1 MGKSKR
7 IRSDRALE
15 GMNNPTLNDK
25 KNSDKKANKTSI
37 ILVSVVALILALS
50 IVLIAVSC
58 SGVKLRSEA
67 AYSTEHFK
75 VDGAMFTYMYEEL
88 ASRYFYS
95 LYSMW
100 ANAGLD
106 ASKYYSTIY
115 NSAYS
120 QASGTIKTNVK
131 AYLSACEAAYAE
143 GMTLSDSNKKLID
156 KTIDNI
162 KQTAKESN
170 KSVSALY
177 GNKGINESDIRRA
190 LEIQLLASQYTNAK
204 SDSMRT
210 SMTDEEIEK
219 YLNEHKS
226 LFYKGDYVKAATA
239 DSEFRVLLA
248 KAKDTDE
255 FLKLYTEK
263 YVKDH
268 LATDAGSALGVP
280 SPSLCE
286 ALVKTFTDEMKYSLL
301 NTEIKDVSF
310 DEKDARDDRLKKIFE
325 AKYKDGVDKTQVGLA
340 EPTDAMYEKLAKSD
354 VSALT
359 KNSTEAD
366 IEAAIKKIVD
376 DLYKSEVEGLPA
388 IADLEK
394 FNGTLV
400 ADLLYTMFE
409 VKPEGVGDYT
419 DEEKGK
425 TVERIKKIFKVKNA
439 EEADKIKDKFYE
451 TVAGISD
458 TMKKNL
464 GNDLVK
470 TSYPVKASDSD
481 NKKTDET
488 QEAFDK
494 WFFEDGRKK
503 GDIYTEDKDNVYIVL
518 EPKSLDD
525 AATKDAAHL
534 LVKVTTTE
542 PSDKATDA
550 EKAEI
555 AAANNKLFAEALQ
568 KAQEYLGEFN
578 KGEKTLQA
586 FKDLANFYTE
596 DSGVV
601 YYNITKDQ
609 MVEEFDKWIF
619 DENRKPGDTEIVKT
633 KYGQHIIYFIGEGL
647 PAWKA
652 KVVEA
657 LLSDKLEELET
668 ANAVK
673 YKVTENTKVIESI
686 AGSSSSQTKK

>member
-15 GMNNPTLNDK
+15 GMNNPTLNEK
-25 KNSDKKANKTSI
+25 KNNDKKANKTSI
-37 ILVSVVALILALS
+37 ILVSVVALILALA

-58 SGVKLRSEA
+58 SGVKIRSEA
-67 AYSTEHFK
+67 AYTTEHFK
-75 VDGAMFTYMYEEL
+75 VDGAMLTYMYEEL

-106 ASKYYSTIY
+106 ASQYYSMIY

-120 QASGTIKTNVK
+120 QASGAIKTNVK
-131 AYLSACEAAYAE
+131 AYLAACEAAYAE
-143 GMTLSDSNKKLID
+143 GMTLSDSNKQLID
-156 KTIDNI
+156 KTIENI
-162 KQTAKESN
+162 KKTAKDSN
-170 KSVSALY
+170 KSISALY

-190 LEIQLLASQYTNAK
+190 LELQLLASQYTNAK
-204 SDSMRT
+204 SDSLRG
-210 SMTDEEIEK
+210 SMTDAEIEK

-226 LFYKGDYVKAATA
+226 LFYKGEYVKASAADADFRELLSKAT
-239 DSEFRVLLA
+239 
-248 KAKDTDE
+248 DTDE

-280 SPSLCE
+280 SASLCE
-286 ALVKTFTDEMKYSLL
+286 ALIKTLADERKHTLL
-301 NTEIKDVSF
+301 NTEIEGVTF
-310 DEKDARDDRLKKIFE
+310 DEKDAMDDRLKKIFE
-325 AKYKDGVDKTQVGLA
+325 GKYKDGVDKTQVGLA
-340 EPTDAMYEKLAKSD
+340 EPTDSMYEKIAKAD
-354 VSALT
+354 LSALT
-359 KNSTEAD
+359 KNSSNDE
-366 IEAAIKKIVD
+366 IEAAAKKAIE
-376 DLYKSEVEGLPA
+376 DLYKTEVEALPA

-394 FNGTLV
+394 FNETLV

-409 VKPEGVGDYT
+409 TKPEGVEDYT

-425 TVERIKKIFKVKNA
+425 TVERIKKIFKAKNA
-439 EEADKIKDKFYE
+439 TDADGISDKMYE
-451 TVAGISD
+451 TVADISD

-464 GNDLVK
+464 EKELEK
-470 TSYPVKASDSD
+470 TSYPFEESSSDS
-481 NKKTDET
+481 KTDET

-518 EPKSLDD
+518 EPKSLDE

-542 PSDKATDA
+542 AADDATA
-550 EKAEI
+550 EKKAEI
-555 AAANNKLFAEALQ
+555 EAENNKLFAEALK
-568 KAQEYLGEFN
+568 KAQEYLDEYN
-578 KGEKTLQA
+578 KGDKTLQS

-609 MVEEFDKWIF
+609 MVEEFDAWVF
-619 DENRKPGDTEIVKT
+619 DANRKPGDVEIVKT
-633 KYGQHIIYFIGEGL
+633 RYGQHIIYFIGEGL

-652 KVVEA
+652 KVCEA
-657 LLSDKLEELET
+657 LLSDELEELDT
-668 ANAVK
+668 ANAAK
-673 YKVTENTKVIESI
+673 YKVTENTKVITSI
-686 AGSSSSQTKK
+686 VGTSSSSSN

>member
-15 GMNNPTLNDK
+15 GMNNPTLNEK
-25 KNSDKKANKTSI
+25 KNSDRKANKTSI

-58 SGVKLRSEA
+58 SGVKLRSES

-75 VDGAMFTYMYEEL
+75 VDGAMLTYMYEEL

-106 ASKYYSTIY
+106 ASQYYSMIY

-120 QASGTIKTNVK
+120 QASSAIKTNVK
-131 AYLSACEAAYAE
+131 AYLAACEAAYDE

-162 KQTAKESN
+162 KQTAKDSN
-170 KSVSALY
+170 KSISALY
-177 GNKGINESDIRRA
+177 GNKGVNESDIRRA
-190 LEIQLLASQYTNAK
+190 LELQLLASQYTNAK
-204 SDSMRT
+204 SDSLRT

-219 YLNEHKS
+219 YLNDNKS
-226 LFYKGDYVKAATA
+226 LFYKGDYVKASTS
-239 DSEFRVLLA
+239 DSEFRLLLS

-268 LATDAGSALGVP
+268 LAADAGSALGVP
-280 SPSLCE
+280 SASLSE
-286 ALVKTFTDEMKYSLL
+286 ALVKTLADEIKHTLL
-301 NTEIKDVSF
+301 NTEIEGVTF
-310 DEKDARDDRLKKIFE
+310 DEKDAMDDRLKKIFE
-325 AKYKDGVDKTQVGLA
+325 GKYKDDVDKTQVGLV
-340 EPTDAMYEKLAKSD
+340 EPTDAMYEKIAKAD
-354 VSALT
+354 TSALT
-359 KNSTEAD
+359 KNSTAD
-366 IEAAIKKIVD
+366 EIDAAAKKIID
-376 DLYKSEVEGLPA
+376 DLYKTEIDALPA

-394 FNGTLV
+394 FNEALV

-409 VKPEGVGDYT
+409 TKPEGVEDYT
-419 DEEKGK
+419 DEEKEK
-425 TVERIKKIFKVKNA
+425 TVERIKKIYKAKNP
-439 EEADKIKDKFYE
+439 DE
-451 TVAGISD
+451 TVEDKMYDTVADISD

-464 GNDLVK
+464 EKDLVK
-470 TSYPVKASDSD
+470 TSYPFEESSSDD
-481 NKKTDET
+481 KTDET

-503 GDIYTEDKDNVYIVL
+503 GDIYAEDKNNVYIVL
-518 EPKSLDD
+518 EPKSLDE

-542 PSDKATDA
+542 AADDATA
-550 EKAEI
+550 EKKAEI
-555 AAANNKLFAEALQ
+555 EAENNKLFAEALK
-568 KAQEYLGEFN
+568 KAQEYLDEYN
-578 KGEKTLQA
+578 KGDKTLQS

-609 MVEEFDKWIF
+609 MVEEFDAWVF
-619 DENRKPGDTEIVKT
+619 DENRKPGDVEIVKT

-652 KVVEA
+652 KVCEA
-657 LLSDKLEELET
+657 LLSDELEELET
-668 ANAVK
+668 ANGVK
-673 YKVTENTKVIESI
+673 YKVTENTKVITSI
-686 AGSSSSQTKK
+686 VGTSSSSN

>member
-1 MGKSKR
+1 
-7 IRSDRALE
+7 
-15 GMNNPTLNDK
+15 
-25 KNSDKKANKTSI
+25 
-37 ILVSVVALILALS
+37 
-50 IVLIAVSC
+50 
-58 SGVKLRSEA
+58 
-67 AYSTEHFK
+67 
-75 VDGAMFTYMYEEL
+75 
-88 ASRYFYS
+88 
-95 LYSMW
+95 
-100 ANAGLD
+100 
-106 ASKYYSTIY
+106 
-115 NSAYS
+115 
-120 QASGTIKTNVK
+120 
-131 AYLSACEAAYAE
+131 
-143 GMTLSDSNKKLID
+143 MTLSDSNKKLID

-162 KQTAKESN
+162 KQTAKDSN
-170 KSVSALY
+170 KTVSALY

-226 LFYKGDYVKAATA
+226 LFYKGDYVKASTA
-239 DSEFRVLLA
+239 DSEFRVLLT
-248 KAKDTDE
+248 KAQDTDE

-325 AKYKDGVDKTQVGLA
+325 AKYKDDVDKTQVGLA

-366 IEAAIKKIVD
+366 IEAAIQKIVD

-394 FNGTLV
+394 FNETLV

-409 VKPEGVGDYT
+409 VKPEGVEDFT
-419 DEEKGK
+419 DEEKEK
-425 TVERIKKIFKVKNA
+425 TVERIKKIFAAKDA
-439 EEADKIKDKFYE
+439 EAAKTVEEKMYDTIAD
-451 TVAGISD
+451 ISD
-458 TMKKNL
+458 VMKKNL
-464 GNDLVK
+464 GSDLVK
-470 TSYPVKASDSD
+470 TSYPFEESSSDD
-481 NKKTDET
+481 KTDET

-503 GDIYTEDKDNVYIVL
+503 GDIYEEDKDNVYIVL

-542 PSDKATDA
+542 AADDATDA
-550 EKAEI
+550 EKSEI
-555 AAANNKLFAEALQ
+555 EAANNKLFAEALQ

-619 DENRKPGDTEIVKT
+619 DESRKPGDTEIVKT

-652 KVVEA
+652 NVVEA

-686 AGSSSSQTKK
+686 AGSSSSSD

>member
-15 GMNNPTLNDK
+15 GINNPTLNEK
-25 KNSDKKANKTSI
+25 KNSDKKANRTSI
-37 ILVSVVALILALS
+37 ILVSVVALILVLS

-58 SGVKLRSEA
+58 SGIKLRSEST
-67 AYSTEHFK
+67 YSTEHFK
-75 VDGAMFTYMYEEL
+75 VDGAMLTYMYEEL
-88 ASRYFYS
+88 ASRYFYN
-95 LYSMW
+95 LLSMW

-106 ASKYYSTIY
+106 PSQYSSMIY

-120 QASGTIKTNVK
+120 QASSAVKTNVK
-131 AYLSACEAAYAE
+131 EYLVACEAAYAE
-143 GMTLSDSNKKLID
+143 GMKLSDSNRKLID
-156 KTIDNI
+156 KTIENI
-162 KQTAKESN
+162 KKTAKENN
-170 KSVSALY
+170 KSISALY
-177 GNKGINESDIRRA
+177 GNRGINESDIRRA
-190 LEIQLLASQYTNAK
+190 LEIQLLASQYTEARSEALRN
-204 SDSMRT
+204 
-210 SMTDEEIEK
+210 SMTEEEIAK

-226 LFYKGDYVKAATA
+226 EFYKGEYVKAATS
-239 DSEFRVLLA
+239 DSEFRVLLS

-268 LATDAGSALGVP
+268 LAADAGTSLDVP
-280 SPSLCE
+280 SASLCE
-286 ALVKTFTDEMKYSLL
+286 ALVKTFADEMKYSLL
-301 NTEIKDVSF
+301 NTEITGVSF
-310 DEKDARDDRLKKIFE
+310 DTKDARKDRLKKIFE

-340 EPTDAMYEKLAKSD
+340 EPTDAIYEKLAKAD

-359 KNSTEAD
+359 KNSSEAD
-366 IEAAIKKIVD
+366 IEAAVQKTVD
-376 DLYKSEVEGLPA
+376 DLYKSAVEALPA
-388 IADLEK
+388 VAELEK
-394 FNGTLV
+394 FNETLI

-439 EEADKIKDKFYE
+439 EEADKVKDKLYE
-451 TVAGISD
+451 TVAGIAD

-481 NKKTDET
+481 NKKTDEA

-494 WFFEDGRKK
+494 WFFDDARKK
-503 GDIYTEDKDNVYIVL
+503 GDIYAEDKNNVFIVL
-518 EPKSLDD
+518 EPKSLDE
-525 AATKDAAHL
+525 AATKNAAHL

-578 KGEKTLQA
+578 KGEKTLAA
-586 FKDLANFYTE
+586 FKDIASFYTE

-619 DENRKPGDTEIVKT
+619 DESRKPGDTEIVKT

-652 KVVEA
+652 KVTEA
-657 LLSDKLEELET
+657 ILSDKLKELET
-668 ANAVK
+668 ANAEK
-673 YKVTENTKVIESI
+673 YKVTENKKAIESI
-686 AGSSSSQTKK
+686 AGSSSSSSK